1 MTAASRSRRHLAVQP
16 DYYEMRDF
24 FEMYYMPGGTN
35 GVDENGNQIIID
47 DWGER
52 FSKMDHRAD
61 VSARFSYFLRRTC
74 RRRKWLKH
82 LFAPAGRKN
91 PTR

>member
-1 MTAASRSRRHLAVQP
+1 
-16 DYYEMRDF
+16 MRDF

-52 FSKMDHRAD
+52 FILKTGTAPLVGGAAIFAHA
-61 VSARFSYFLRRTC
+61 SAHLRYYLLTHSN
-74 RRRKWLKH
+74 KPH
-82 LFAPAGRKN
+82 SVEGFV
-91 PTR
+91 